1 MKKLVYKI
9 MFMLTVLVC
18 SMSCDKEG
26 ALDVDVRDFN
36 PDNYVPGPLDDWLT
50 AEFVDPYNIEVVYR
64 WRRELAPIGKDMV
77 PPREDRVQAAME
89 AVRDTWLVPYLEIA
103 GKNFIKPLAP
113 KQIVLH
119 GSEEYNDNG
128 TITLGTADGGRRVVL
143 NVINRFD
150 KANRTATMRMMRTVH
165 HEFTH
170 IINQMVLIPADYQEI
185 SRGGYLAN
193 WTNENDDRAK
203 ELGFVSRYARMNE
216 MEDFAE
222 MVAHL
227 LVEGQIWFDNWVAS
241 SPTVGAERLRLKE
254 QAVRDYFLLN
264 FEIDFAELQAAVANS
279 FDEVSPVV
287 PFADLLRSADVN
299 TITAINPNNQMYASE
314 HFIGIFNQTMTAV
327 SEITPSPGRTLVN
340 VNMIFDAAGRPS
352 LNFAY
357 LSAAG
362 GNLNAQVDLDIDV
375 QPDGTTMFSIANPQ
389 RGSGTIYTNY
399 SGTLVRGTGP
409 LIDYLTTNTFRA
421 DWMNSVYPGSAG
433 IFGGFFLAN
442 DPSSYFYGGVN

>member
-18 SMSCDKEG
+18 STSCEKEM

-36 PDNYVPGPLDDWLT
+36 PDNYVPGPFDDWLT
-50 AEFVDPYNIEVVYR
+50 TEFLDTYNIEVVYR

-89 AVRDTWLVPYLEIA
+89 AVRDTWLVPYLQIA

-150 KANRTATMRMMRTVH
+150 KANRTATKRMMRTVH

-193 WTNENDDRAK
+193 WTNEGDTEAQ

-264 FEIDFAELQAAVANS
+264 FEIDFAELQLAVANS
-279 FDEVSPVV
+279 FDEVSPVT
-287 PFADLLRSADVN
+287 PLGDLLRSAGVGGITDIN
-299 TITAINPNNQMYASE
+299 PHNQTHPSSAFTAIWDATMSALNADGGRSLGAIALEFDSQGELTIRFDYANSAGSN
-314 HFIGIFNQTMTAV
+314 FIG
-327 SEITPSPGRTLVN
+327 R
-340 VNMIFDAAGRPS
+340 
-352 LNFAY
+352 
-357 LSAAG
+357 
-362 GNLNAQVDLDIDV
+362 VDMDMVVDD
-375 QPDGTTMFSIANPQ
+375 DGTTTFAVASPQ
-389 RGSGTIYTNY
+389 RGSGSAHNNY
-399 SGTLVRGTGP
+399 NGRRNAFAPFV
-409 LIDYLTTNTFRA
+409 DFLTENTFRA

-442 DPSSYFYGGVN
+442 DPSLYFYGGVN

>member
-9 MFMLTVLVC
+9 VLMLTVFVC
-18 SMSCDKEG
+18 SMSCDKEA

-36 PDNYVPGPLDDWLT
+36 PDDYVSGPLDYWLT

-64 WRRELAPIGKDMV
+64 WKRELAPIGKDMV
-77 PPREDRVQAAME
+77 PPREDRVQEAME
-89 AVRDTWLVPYLEIA
+89 AVRDTWLLPYLEIA
-103 GKNFIKPLAP
+103 GQNFIKPLAP

-150 KANRTATMRMMRTVH
+150 KTNREATKRMMRTVH

-222 MVAHL
+222 MTAHL
-227 LVEGQIWFDNWVAS
+227 LVEGQLWFDNWVSS
-241 SPTVGAERLRLKE
+241 SPAVGAERLRLKE

-264 FEIDFAELQAAVANS
+264 FEIDFTELQAAVANS
-279 FDEVSPVV
+279 FDMVSPVV
-287 PFADLLRSADVN
+287 SFADLLRSAGVGGISD
-299 TITAINPNNQMYASE
+299 INPHNQIHSSE
-314 HFIGIFNQTMTAV
+314 AFAEIYDETMSALNADGER
-327 SEITPSPGRTLVN
+327 SLGAIAFE
-340 VNMIFDAAGRPS
+340 FDAQGLLTLRLDYANSAGTTYIAR
-352 LNFAY
+352 
-357 LSAAG
+357 
-362 GNLNAQVDLDIDV
+362 VDLDMV
-375 QPDGTTMFSIANPQ
+375 VEEDGTTIFDVASPQ
-389 RGSGTIYTNY
+389 RGEGNAYGNY
-399 SGTLVRGTGP
+399 NGRRNAFAPFVNF
-409 LIDYLTTNTFRA
+409 LTENTFRA

-433 IFGGFFLAN
+433 VFGGFFLAN